1 MAHLRIIAVLAVLIG
16 AQSLSDRL
24 AAQDFEEWK
33 QEQERQFQEFRDERD
48 KAFMEMLQEAWEF
61 IDTEEYEQALDE
73 PKVTEIPEPESERT
87 ESDLSDEGVR
97 RVQVDRQ
104 PLPDPEPEPEPEPAE
119 DPLSE
124 ADPELADFRTLSTE
138 FYHTGTEIPVD
149 PELADADL
157 PEGGY
162 DEEAIG
168 GFWHIAGTAR
178 YEPTIDGLLNQK
190 SRLGLNDWGF
200 AKLTW
205 KTGLDI
211 FDGSRDHAN
220 LFTWFVLTKTGYMT
234 RIGHNEDRIYLLM
247 ATENRIYGANYFE
260 LSGVRY
266 YALSFDDV
274 PPETGQLYTYTK
286 DYPDTDRKI
295 SLVVE
300 QLPSVEKDLL
310 ERTLTFQYAG
320 QDYEIS
326 VQVDQSLIRFYEFYP
341 QTDLEVYFNAPVTRQ
356 TAEGLLTQLEPIVE
370 GMPET
375 HAVNLI
381 LRFVQT
387 AFGYKI
393 DPDNFGREK
402 PLFPEETLFYEY
414 SDCEDRAILFSY
426 LVRNLLG
433 MEVIGLRY
441 PGHIATAVRFDSDVE
456 GDSVNYDGERFL
468 ISDPTFVNADIGMEM
483 PAFADVNPEP
493 ITIKP

>member
-1 MAHLRIIAVLAVLIG
+1 MAYLRITAVLAVLMG
-16 AQSLSDRL
+16 AQTLCDRL
-24 AAQDFEEWK
+24 AAQDFEDWK
-33 QEQERQFQEFRDERD
+33 EDQERMFQEFRDERD

-61 IDTEEYEQALDE
+61 IDTEGYEQALDE
-73 PKVTEIPEPESERT
+73 PKVTDIPEPDSDRSEQ
-87 ESDLSDEGVR
+87 ELPDEGVS
-97 RVQVDRQ
+97 RVQLDRS
-104 PLPDPEPEPEPEPAE
+104 PIPESEPEPEPTE
-119 DPLSE
+119 DPSPE
-124 ADPELADFRTLSTE
+124 ADPELADFRTMNTE

-149 PELADADL
+149 PDLADADL
-157 PEGGY
+157 PGGGY

-168 GFWHIAGTAR
+168 EFWQIAGTAR
-178 YEPTIDGLLNQK
+178 YEPTIDALLNQK

-234 RIGHNEDRIYLLM
+234 RIGHNEEQIYLLL
-247 ATENRIYGANYFE
+247 ATESRVYGANYFD
-260 LSGVRY
+260 LGGVRY

-295 SLVVE
+295 SLTVE
-300 QLPSVEKDLL
+300 QLPAIENEPL
-310 ERTLTFQYAG
+310 ERTLEFQYAG
-320 QDYEIS
+320 NDYEIS
-326 VQVDQSLIRFYEFYP
+326 VQVDQNLIRYYEFYP

-356 TAEGLLTQLEPIVE
+356 TAEELLTQLEPIVE
-370 GMPET
+370 DMPET

-402 PLFPEETLFYEY
+402 PLFPEETLFYDY

-441 PGHIATAVRFDSDVE
+441 PGHIATAVRFQSDIE
-456 GDSVNYDGERFL
+456 GDAVNYEGERFL

-483 PAFADVNPEP
+483 PAFADVDPEP
-493 ITIKP
+493 IPIKP